1 MNSMSY
7 PMIAVVKM
15 APGKGGKMV
24 VKAFDSASGE
34 EVKGIV
40 YVTLQGAFKA
50 GMNLA
55 KASEDSSW
63 MRVDQEVT
71 VDTLESIMKG
81 AEPANAAVSAPQN
94 EVMAFLTT
102 CVEKRPS
109 TLYIED
115 LNWKFMCRTAMRGGN
130 MLMTGPTGC
139 GKSQTAIAVAK
150 ALGRELFYVNL
161 GATQDPRGTLIG
173 NTHFSKEVGTFFNES
188 AFVKAIQTPNTVI
201 LLDEIS
207 RAHPEAW
214 NILMTVLDPGQ
225 RYLRLDEAVGAP
237 TVHVAEGVAF
247 IATANIGTEYTAT
260 RVMDR
265 AMLDRFT
272 IAEIPYLTVAQES
285 KLLEQLFPALPKK
298 TCQNIAEIAGQTRA
312 EMTTDS
318 PRISTAISTRSV
330 IEMAGLMADGFAI
343 EETAQVSI
351 YPLYSNDG
359 GMQSERT
366 YVKQLVQK
374 YINDGT
380 SDNLVGEEK
389 VDASSLPF

>member
-1 MNSMSY
+1 MSY
-7 PMIAVVKM
+7 PMIAEVKM

-24 VKAFDSASGE
+24 VKAFDSVSKE

-63 MRVDQEVT
+63 MRVAPEFT
-71 VDTLESIMKG
+71 VDMLEILMTD
-81 AEPANAAVSAPQN
+81 AQPANAAVSAPQN

-102 CVEKRPS
+102 CVEKRPE

-237 TVHVAEGVAF
+237 TVHVAEGVSF
-247 IATANIGTEYTAT
+247 IATANIGSEYTAT

-265 AMLDRFT
+265 ALLDRFI
-272 IAEIPYLTVAQES
+272 IAEIPFMEPDQEAR
-285 KLLEQLFPALPKK
+285 LCVQLFPDLDA
-298 TCQNIAEIAGQTRA
+298 QNAVNLAEIAAATRVELRSDAPKIQT
-312 EMTTDS
+312 
-318 PRISTAISTRSV
+318 PISTRSV
-330 IEMAGLMADGFAI
+330 VEMAGLMADGFTLPECA
-343 EETAQVSI
+343 EVSI
-351 YPLYSNDG
+351 YPLYSQDG

-366 YVKQLVQK
+366 FIKQLVQK
-374 YINDGT
+374 YVPDGT
-380 SDNLVGEEK
+380 ADTLMGDN
-389 VDASSLPF
+389 ASNMPF